1 MCKKSYLPA
10 PFESFERTKSE
21 RRKIQNTL
29 RGLPRNIV
37 QRIDFPSHCHKRSR
51 CLSGLCTTCNRN
63 YRRSFLRFAR
73 DEKLSDL
80 KWYFVTVI
88 VRGWDIPLGDYT
100 PFGDLRDHPVIQRI
114 LQRFRRTAKAGL
126 LVFGSIENVYKT
138 VDGVPVGKAFHLH
151 MMVSGLSKK
160 TIKECLSIPEVLS
173 APSDRPVL
181 IRSVRRETKDA
192 VRRETRDFVKSAS
205 YAIKQPF
212 FEERRSSTSSRKF
225 RRFPTKLALGE
236 LLSNYGSHPVGARAF
251 FIGFR
256 CDQGHFSLTTNVK
269 SVIARK
275 LARRAGRSNKTHRKT
290 K

>member
-1 MCKKSYLPA
+1 MPKNEYLPGG
-10 PFESFERTKSE
+10 FEDFAQTKSE
-21 RRKIQNTL
+21 RRKIRRTL
-29 RGLPRNIV
+29 RELPREIAR
-37 QRIDFPSHCHKRSR
+37 RINFSSRCHKGAR
-51 CLSGLCTTCNRN
+51 CLSGLCPTCNRN

-73 DEKLSDL
+73 DNELASL
-80 KWYFVTVI
+80 RWNFVTII
-88 VRGWDIPLGDYT
+88 VDGWDVELGDYT
-100 PFGDLRDHPVIQRI
+100 TFSDLRDHPLIERM
-114 LQRFRRTAKAGL
+114 LQRLRRLARPGL

-138 VDGVPVGKAFHLH
+138 VDGVPVGKVFHLH
-151 MMVSGLSKK
+151 MMVSGLSRK
-160 TIKECLSIPEVLS
+160 TIRECLSIPEVLS

-181 IRSVRRETKDA
+181 IRS

-275 LARRAGRSNKTHRKT
+275 LARRAGRSNKTHPKT

>member
-1 MCKKSYLPA
+1 MLKKDYFPSG
-10 PFESFERTKSE
+10 FEDFTKTKIE
-21 RRKIQNTL
+21 RRKIRRTL
-29 RGLPRNIV
+29 RKLPREIAR
-37 QRIDFPSHCHKRSR
+37 RIDFSSRCHKGAR
-51 CLSGLCTTCNRN
+51 CLSGLCPTCNRN

-73 DEKLSDL
+73 DKELSSL
-80 KWYFVTVI
+80 RWNFVTVI
-88 VRGWDIPLGDYT
+88 VDGWDVELGDYT
-100 PFGDLRDHPVIQRI
+100 TFSDLRDHPLIERI
-114 LQRFRRTAKAGL
+114 LQRFRRLARPGL

-138 VDGVPVGKAFHLH
+138 LDSVPTGKAFHLH

-160 TIKECLSIPEVLS
+160 TIRQCLSIPEVLS

-181 IRSVRRETKDA
+181 IRSVRRTA
-192 VRRETRDFVKSAS
+192 TDFVEAAS

-212 FEERRSSTSSRKF
+212 FEERRYSTSSRKF

-275 LARRAGRSNKTHRKT
+275 LDRKAGRPSKLQPEIK
-290 K
+290 